1 MSHHANDIGR
11 LEKLAKIQTW
21 HVERFAAFLKKLADV
36 PDGDGT
42 LLDHSMFL
50 YGSNMSNSDRHN
62 GHPLPTILVG
72 GGNGTHKGG
81 QHLELREPTP
91 LANLHLTILDK
102 IGAGRKTFGDSTG
115 MIARLLMLDR
125 RECLVGVASGLIALL
140 GTASAQRALPLSRRD
155 DAADRSSV
163 AHRGRRHQCPRLC
176 QPRRP
181 GARRQRRPGPDRR
194 SDGRGAPGVDA
205 RGRWPA
211 VRHAVQHALAP
222 RAHRRQRG
230 DPPGRRDSGA
240 TIVAHENT
248 RLWMATPV
256 WSPAEDRYRQ
266 PRPAAARPD
275 KTFYDT
281 GSMTTANERIEYGYL
296 IAAHTSGDIY
306 VRFRDANVLA
316 VGDVASPAR
325 DPELDWFT
333 GAWIGGRV
341 DAMARLLTMCD
352 DRTRIVP
359 GYGPVMTKAQLQ
371 AEHDVMK
378 TIYDRVFDLVRKG
391 DESTDMLKA
400 GVLNDLPRTW
410 KDPQRFLYDVQKGL
424 WAHHNKLSPDV
435 V

>member
-1 MSHHANDIGR
+1 
-11 LEKLAKIQTW
+11 
-21 HVERFAAFLKKLADV
+21 
-36 PDGDGT
+36 
-42 LLDHSMFL
+42 
-50 YGSNMSNSDRHN
+50 
-62 GHPLPTILVG
+62 
-72 GGNGTHKGG
+72 
-81 QHLELREPTP
+81 
-91 LANLHLTILDK
+91 
-102 IGAGRKTFGDSTG
+102 
-115 MIARLLMLDR
+115 MIDR
-125 RECLVGVASGLIALL
+125 REFLVGATAGLIGLALPRSGSARQAGMTRL
-140 GTASAQRALPLSRRD
+140 TDRLSLITAGGTNVLACASPEGLVLVDSGDPAQTASVMA
-155 DAADRSSV
+155 
-163 AHRGRRHQCPRLC
+163 
-176 QPRRP
+176 
-181 GARRQRRPGPDRR
+181 
-194 SDGRGAPGVDA
+194 
-205 RGRWPA
+205 A
-211 VRHAVQHALAP
+211 VRQVTSSASPEVVTLFNTHWHLEHTGGNEAI
-222 RAHRRQRG
+222 RQAG
-230 DPPGRRDSGA
+230 AKAGA

-378 TIYDRVFDLVRKG
+378 TISDRVFDLVRKG
-391 DESTDMLKA
+391 DESSDMLKA
-400 GVLNDLPRTW
+400 GVLNNLPRTW

>member
-1 MSHHANDIGR
+1 MRDR
-11 LEKLAKIQTW
+11 
-21 HVERFAAFLKKLADV
+21 RAFLVGATAGLIDLALPRSGSAQQAGMTRMTDRLSLITAGGTNV
-36 PDGDGT
+36 LAYASPEGLVLVDSGDPAQTASVMAAVRQVTPSASPEVVT
-42 LLDHSMFL
+42 LFNTHWHLEH
-50 YGSNMSNSDRHN
+50 
-62 GHPLPTILVG
+62 T
-72 GGNGTHKGG
+72 GGNEAIR
-81 QHLELREPTP
+81 Q
-91 LANLHLTILDK
+91 A
-102 IGAGRKTFGDSTG
+102 GAK
-115 MIARLLMLDR
+115 A
-125 RECLVGVASGLIALL
+125 
-140 GTASAQRALPLSRRD
+140 
-155 DAADRSSV
+155 
-163 AHRGRRHQCPRLC
+163 
-176 QPRRP
+176 
-181 GARRQRRPGPDRR
+181 
-194 SDGRGAPGVDA
+194 
-205 RGRWPA
+205 
-211 VRHAVQHALAP
+211 
-222 RAHRRQRG
+222 
-230 DPPGRRDSGA
+230 GA

-352 DRTRIVP
+352 DRTRVVP
-359 GYGPVMTKAQLQ
+359 GYGSVMTKAQLQ

-391 DESTDMLKA
+391 DESPDMLKA
-400 GVLNDLPRTW
+400 GVLNNLPRTW

>member
-1 MSHHANDIGR
+1 M
-11 LEKLAKIQTW
+11 LE
-21 HVERFAAFLKKLADV
+21 
-36 PDGDGT
+36 
-42 LLDHSMFL
+42 
-50 YGSNMSNSDRHN
+50 
-62 GHPLPTILVG
+62 
-72 GGNGTHKGG
+72 
-81 QHLELREPTP
+81 
-91 LANLHLTILDK
+91 
-102 IGAGRKTFGDSTG
+102 
-115 MIARLLMLDR
+115 R
-125 RECLVGVASGLIALL
+125 REFLVGVASGLIGLALPRH
-140 GTASAQRALPLSRRD
+140 GSAQQAGITRLTDRLSMT
-155 DAADRSSV
+155 AAGGTNVLAYASPEGLVLVDSGDPAQTDSV
-163 AHRGRRHQCPRLC
+163 MA
-176 QPRRP
+176 
-181 GARRQRRPGPDRR
+181 
-194 SDGRGAPGVDA
+194 
-205 RGRWPA
+205 A
-211 VRHAVQHALAP
+211 VRQVWTPAAGGPQSVTLFNTHWHLEHTGGNEAI
-222 RAHRRQRG
+222 RQAGAAAR
-230 DPPGRRDSGA
+230 PA
-240 TIVAHENT
+240 TILAHENT

-281 GSMTTANERIEYGYL
+281 GSMTTANERIDYGYL

-352 DRTRIVP
+352 VRTRIVP

-391 DESTDMLKA
+391 DESADMLKA
-400 GVLNDLPRTW
+400 GVLNGLPRTW

-424 WAHHNKLSPDV
+424 WAHHNKLAPDV

>member
-1 MSHHANDIGR
+1 
-11 LEKLAKIQTW
+11 
-21 HVERFAAFLKKLADV
+21 
-36 PDGDGT
+36 
-42 LLDHSMFL
+42 
-50 YGSNMSNSDRHN
+50 
-62 GHPLPTILVG
+62 
-72 GGNGTHKGG
+72 
-81 QHLELREPTP
+81 
-91 LANLHLTILDK
+91 
-102 IGAGRKTFGDSTG
+102 
-115 MIARLLMLDR
+115 MLDR
-125 RECLVGVASGLIALL
+125 REWLVGVASGLIGL
-140 GTASAQRALPLSRRD
+140 ALPRHGWTQQAGITRLTDRLSLI
-155 DAADRSSV
+155 AAGGTNVLAHTSPDGLVLVDSGEPARTDSV
-163 AHRGRRHQCPRLC
+163 MA
-176 QPRRP
+176 
-181 GARRQRRPGPDRR
+181 
-194 SDGRGAPGVDA
+194 
-205 RGRWPA
+205 A
-211 VRHAVQHALAP
+211 VRQVWTPAAGDQQPVTLLNTHWHLEHTGGNEAL
-222 RAHRRQRG
+222 RQA
-230 DPPGRRDSGA
+230 GA

-256 WSPAEDRYRQ
+256 WSPVEDRYRQ

-281 GSMTTANERIEYGYL
+281 GSMTTGNERIEYGYL

-352 DRTRIVP
+352 DGTRIVP

-391 DESTDMLKA
+391 DESSDMLKA
-400 GVLNDLPRTW
+400 GVLNGLSRTW

>member
-1 MSHHANDIGR
+1 
-11 LEKLAKIQTW
+11 
-21 HVERFAAFLKKLADV
+21 
-36 PDGDGT
+36 
-42 LLDHSMFL
+42 
-50 YGSNMSNSDRHN
+50 
-62 GHPLPTILVG
+62 
-72 GGNGTHKGG
+72 
-81 QHLELREPTP
+81 
-91 LANLHLTILDK
+91 
-102 IGAGRKTFGDSTG
+102 
-115 MIARLLMLDR
+115 MIDR
-125 RECLVGVASGLIALL
+125 REFLVGAAAGLIGLALPPS
-140 GTASAQRALPLSRRD
+140 GSAQQAATTRLTDRLSLIT
-155 DAADRSSV
+155 AGGTNVLAY
-163 AHRGRRHQCPRLC
+163 A
-176 QPRRP
+176 
-181 GARRQRRPGPDRR
+181 GAEGLVLVD
-194 SDGRGAPGVDA
+194 SGAPAQTDTLMA
-205 RGRWPA
+205 A
-211 VRHAVQHALAP
+211 VRQVSTSRPQSITLFNTHWHLENTGGNEAI
-222 RAHRRQRG
+222 RAA
-230 DPPGRRDSGA
+230 GA

-281 GSMTTANERIEYGYL
+281 GSMTTANERVEYGYL

-378 TIYDRVFDLVRKG
+378 TVYDRVFDLVRKG

-400 GVLNDLPRTW
+400 GVLNGLPRTW

-424 WAHHNKLSPDV
+424 WAHHNKLSADV